1 MKTILNVIETIWRN
15 EFLFAI
21 TIVTAFIFMAVVA
34 NLLQF

>member
-1 MKTILNVIETIWRN
+1 MKTLITIFETILRN

-21 TIVTAFIFMAVVA
+21 TIVTAFIFMAVIA